1 VNPGPKLWDDRYADA
16 YTAYGTHP
24 NDFLRAVARQIPNG
38 PVLVLAAGEG
48 RNAVYLAEIGYDVTA
63 VDQSAVG
70 MANAT
75 KLALSRGVAISTI
88 VADLA
93 DFNMGTSQW
102 AGIVSIWAH
111 LPSKLRG
118 HVHGEVATALRPGG
132 VFILEAYSPA
142 HLDLPGKG
150 GPPVTEMLVELDDAT
165 QELDGLDFHL
175 SQDARR
181 YVSEGREHHGPSAT
195 TQLLGARPLSDRA
208 QQGVE

>member
-1 VNPGPKLWDDRYADA
+1 MWDDRYSDA
-16 YTAYGTHP
+16 YAAYGTHP
-24 NDFLRAVARQIPNG
+24 NDFLRAVARQIPDG

-48 RNAVYLAEIGYDVTA
+48 RNAAYLAEIGYDVTA

-70 MANAT
+70 MANAAS
-75 KLALSRGVAISTI
+75 LASSRGVNISTI

-93 DFNMGTSQW
+93 DFSLGTSRW

-111 LPSKLRG
+111 LPSELRSR
-118 HVHGEVATALRPGG
+118 VHGEVVAALRPGG

-150 GPPVTEMLVELDDAT
+150 GPPVTDMLVELDDAT
-165 QELDGLDFHL
+165 RELEGLDLHL
-175 SQDARR
+175 SQDVRR

-195 TQLLGARPLSDRA
+195 TQLLGVRTPTAPSTPSH
-208 QQGVE
+208 